1 MAHWTKTLAALA
13 LPLACLS
20 AAPAAASTFPDKPV
34 KIVVPYSTG
43 GSSDVIARSI
53 GDLLAAELGQPV
65 VVENRAG
72 AGSMIGTD
80 FAAKAPADGYT
91 LLLADVPFTIVP
103 ALYKGKVGYDA
114 ATDFQPVALLGESPM
129 YLFARAD
136 FPAKTVA
143 ELVDMA
149 RNEPGK
155 ITIGSGGNGSFTHMM
170 AELLMEDTNT
180 QMVHVPYKGAAA
192 SVRDLAGGQLD
203 VSFSTMPS
211 AAALYQGGKIVPV
224 AVSSPQRSAD
234 TPNVPTLAESGF
246 AAMTIQSWWGLMAK
260 TGTPQPALDTL
271 RQATG
276 KVLQSAELRER
287 LARVGVVVPND
298 TSATRL
304 SSFLTEDFKRWEA
317 LVRSAGISIE

>member
-13 LPLACLS
+13 LPLACLTTT
-20 AAPAAASTFPDKPV
+20 ATASTFPDKAV

-72 AGSMIGTD
+72 AGSMIGTEY
-80 FAAKAPADGYT
+80 ASKAPADGYT

-103 ALYKGKVGYDA
+103 ALYKDQVSYNA
-114 ATDFQPVALLGESPM
+114 ASDFAPVALLGESPM
-129 YLFARAD
+129 YLFTRVD
-136 FPAKTVA
+136 FPAKTVG

-149 RNEPGK
+149 RKEPGK

-180 QMVHVPYKGAAA
+180 EMVHVPYKGAAA
-192 SVRDLAGGQLD
+192 SVRDLAGSQLD

-211 AAALYQGGKIVPV
+211 AAALYQGGKIVPI

-260 TGTPQPALDTL
+260 TGTPEPALNKL
-271 RQATG
+271 RAATS
-276 KVLQSAELRER
+276 KVLQDPQLRER
-287 LARVGVVVPND
+287 LARVGVVVPED
-298 TSATRL
+298 TSAKRL
-304 SSFLTEDFKRWEA
+304 SSFLQEDFKRWEE
-317 LVRSAGISIE
+317 LVRAADIRIQ

>member
-13 LPLACLS
+13 LPLACLT
-20 AAPAAASTFPDKPV
+20 ATATASTFPDKAV

-72 AGSMIGTD
+72 AGSMIGTEY
-80 FAAKAPADGYT
+80 ASKAPADGYT

-103 ALYKGKVGYDA
+103 ALYKDQVSHNA
-114 ATDFQPVALLGESPM
+114 AADFAPVALLGESPM
-129 YLFARAD
+129 YLFTRVD
-136 FPAKTVA
+136 FPAKTVG

-149 RNEPGK
+149 RKEPGK

-180 QMVHVPYKGAAA
+180 EMVHVPYKGAAA
-192 SVRDLAGGQLD
+192 SVRDLAGSQLD

-211 AAALYQGGKIVPV
+211 AAALYQGGKIVPI

-260 TGTPQPALDTL
+260 TGTPEPALTKL
-271 RQATG
+271 RAAAN
-276 KVLQSAELRER
+276 KVLQDPQLRER
-287 LARVGVVVPND
+287 LARVGVVVPED
-298 TSATRL
+298 TSAKRL
-304 SSFLTEDFKRWEA
+304 SSFLQEDFKRWEE
-317 LVRSAGISIE
+317 LVRAADIRIQ